1 MPAGGRMDWLILALT
16 LLAGCLMPV
25 QPAVNAVVAQAVR
38 SPYISAFFS
47 FLVGTLVL
55 WLLVVF
61 QRTPWPP
68 VKVLAG
74 LPWWAWTAGFMG
86 AFFVSMTLVAI
97 PRLGAANVMALLVAG
112 QMGLSLAMDHYGW
125 LGVAVQPVSPWRIL
139 GAVLLLVGV
148 VLIRR
153 F

>member
-1 MPAGGRMDWLILALT
+1 
-16 LLAGCLMPV
+16 
-25 QPAVNAVVAQAVR
+25 
-38 SPYISAFFS
+38 
-47 FLVGTLVL
+47 
-55 WLLVVF
+55 
-61 QRTPWPP
+61 
-68 VKVLAG
+68 
-74 LPWWAWTAGFMG
+74 MG